1 MKVFCGRANP
11 TTGAVE
17 WLEEDENYDYHQEI
31 ARSCYADMLNDK
43 DRNAKYFQGIR
54 AAVDRVKERGDRAIV
69 LDIGTGTGLLSMM
82 AATAGADFCYA
93 VEVFKPMADT
103 AVKIVEKN
111 GFSDKIKIINKH
123 STEVTVGPDG
133 DMQCRANI
141 LITELFDTELIGE
154 GALPS
159 YEHAHRCLVQE
170 GCEAVPHRATVY
182 AQLVES
188 QRMWSW
194 NKLFPIHIQA
204 EDSEKII
211 VSPPEMENCPG
222 APSVYDIQLNQVS
235 LHDFTPL
242 SDVVTMFSV
251 DFSKPVS
258 RASAY
263 YTVHLEPIKSGKAQV
278 VLSWWD
284 IDMDPAG
291 SIKCTMAPY
300 WVQSTYEDIPW
311 RDHWMQCVYF
321 LPNEELVLQG
331 QSVCLTAFH
340 DDYSVW
346 YKLQKGRNEDATTA
360 IQVESPVCRC
370 QAHLLWNRPRF
381 GELNDQNRTA
391 QYLQALQKVLKPN
404 SVCLS
409 ISDGS
414 LLPVLAHHL
423 GAKEVFT
430 LESSAVS
437 HSLMQKIFKANHLED
452 KIKIIEKH
460 PELLISSD
468 LEDKKVSLLIG
479 EPFFSTSLLPWHNLY
494 FWYARTALASHLTS
508 DVTVL
513 PQSASL
519 HVMIVEFKDLW
530 RIRSLCGTC
539 EGFDVHIMD
548 EMIKNSLD
556 FRESREA
563 EPHPLWE
570 YPCKSISNP
579 LKILIFDFQQTVPE
593 HTIKNEGIINLTK
606 TGKSHGAVLWM
617 EYHLTPSISVT
628 TGLVQ
633 VSNEKGY
640 CQWTPH
646 CKQAVFFFSS
656 DTGSEPPIDKPSAV
670 AYTLSFN
677 PKTGN
682 VIMDFKLLD

>member
-43 DRNAKYFQGIR
+43 DRNVKYFQGIC
-54 AAVDRVKERGDRAIV
+54 AAVGRVKARGERAIV

-93 VEVFKPMADT
+93 VEVFKPMADA

-111 GFSDKIKIINKH
+111 GLSDKIKIINKH

-133 DMQCRANI
+133 DMLCRANI

-159 YEHAHRCLVQE
+159 YEHAHRYLVQE

-188 QRMWSW
+188 ARMWSW
-194 NKLFPIHIQA
+194 NKLFPIRVQM
-204 EDSEKII
+204 EDGEKAI
-211 VSPPEMENCPG
+211 VPLPEMEGCPG
-222 APSVYDIQLNQVS
+222 APSVYDIQLNQVPFK
-235 LHDFTPL
+235 DFTAL

-258 RASAY
+258 RAPTYFS
-263 YTVHLEPIKSGKAQV
+263 VKLEPIQSGRAQV

-284 IDMDPAG
+284 IDMDPEG

-300 WVQSTYEDIPW
+300 WVQPASEELPW

-321 LPNEELVLQG
+321 LPNEETVFRG
-331 QSVCLTAFH
+331 QKVTLTAFH

-346 YKLQKGRNEDATTA
+346 YKLQKVRSEEAKA
-360 IQVESPVCRC
+360 EVHIESPVCQC

-381 GELNDQNRTA
+381 GELNDQARTA
-391 QYLQALQKVLKPN
+391 QYIQALKEVLKPN
-404 SVCLS
+404 SICLS
-409 ISDGS
+409 VSDGS
-414 LLPVLAHHL
+414 LLPILACYL
-423 GAKEVFT
+423 GAEQVFT

-437 HSLMQKIFKANHLED
+437 HSLMKKIFKANHLQD
-452 KIKIIEKH
+452 QIKIIEKH
-460 PELLISSD
+460 PELIISSD

-494 FWYARTALASHLTS
+494 FWYARSAMASHLTS
-508 DVTVL
+508 NATIF

-519 HVMIVEFKDLW
+519 HMMIVEFKDLW
-530 RIRSLCGTC
+530 RIRSPCGTC

-570 YPCKSISNP
+570 YPCKSLSDP
-579 LKILIFDFQQTVPE
+579 LKVLTFDFREMVPE
-593 HTIKNEGIINLTK
+593 HSIGKEGTVNLLR

-617 EYHLTPSISVT
+617 EYNLTSSLSVS
-628 TGLVQ
+628 TGLVK
-633 VSNEKGY
+633 VSNEKGC

-646 CKQAVFFFSS
+646 CKQAVYFFS
-656 DTGSEPPIDKPSAV
+656 TVSEPETPADCPSAV
-670 AYTLSFN
+670 AYTICFN
-677 PKTGN
+677 PKTGD
-682 VIMDFKLLD
+682 VIMDFKLLS

>member
-17 WLEEDENYDYHQEI
+17 WMEEGEDYDYHQEI

-43 DRNAKYFQGIR
+43 DRNEKYYQGIR
-54 AAVDRVKERGDRAIV
+54 SAVRRVKERGQRAIV

-82 AATAGADFCYA
+82 AVTAGADFCYA
-93 VEVFKPMADT
+93 VEVFKPMAET
-103 AVKIVEKN
+103 ARKIVEKN
-111 GFSDKIKIINKH
+111 GFSNKIKIINKH

-133 DMQCRANI
+133 DMETRANI

-188 QRMWSW
+188 KRMWSW
-194 NKLFPIHIQA
+194 NKLFPIHVQA
-204 EDSEKII
+204 EGGKKVI

-222 APSVYDIQLNQVS
+222 APSVYDIQLNQV
-235 LHDFTPL
+235 PL
-242 SDVVTMFSV
+242 SDFVALSEVVTMFSV
-251 DFSKPVS
+251 DFSKQVS
-258 RASAY
+258 RAPACH
-263 YTVHLEPIKSGKAQV
+263 TMQLEPIESGKAQV

-300 WVQSTYEDIPW
+300 WVQLASEDIPW

-321 LPNEELVLQG
+321 LPHEDPIIQG
-331 QSVCLTAFH
+331 QSVNLTAFH

-346 YKLQKGRNEDATTA
+346 YKLQKGRAEEGDAA
-360 IQVESPVCRC
+360 VESPVCRC
-370 QAHLLWNRPRF
+370 QAHMLWNRPRF

-391 QYLQALQKVLKPN
+391 LYLQALQKVLKPN
-404 SVCLS
+404 SICLS
-409 ISDGS
+409 VSDGS

-423 GAKEVFT
+423 GAEEVFT
-430 LESSAVS
+430 LETSSVS
-437 HSLMQKIFKANHLED
+437 HSLMQKIFKANHLEN
-452 KIKIIEKH
+452 KIKIIEKN
-460 PELLISSD
+460 PESLTSSD
-468 LEDKKVSLLIG
+468 LGDKKVSVLIG

-494 FWYARTALASHLTS
+494 FWYARTALSPHFTS
-508 DVTVL
+508 DIKVL

-519 HVMIVEFKDLW
+519 HLMVVEFKDLW
-530 RIRSLCGTC
+530 RIRSPCGSC
-539 EGFDVHIMD
+539 EGFDVSIMD

-570 YPCKSISNP
+570 YPCKSLSDP
-579 LKILIFDFQQTVPE
+579 EKVFTFDFQQTVLE
-593 HTIKNEGIINLTK
+593 HTVRKEGLVNLAR
-606 TGKSHGAVLWM
+606 TGKTHGAVLWM
-617 EYHLTPSISVT
+617 EYQLIPGLFIS

-633 VSNEKGY
+633 VSDEKGY

-646 CKQAVFFFSS
+646 CKQAVYFFRSV
-656 DTGSEPPIDKPSAV
+656 TEPESLIDNPSAV
-670 AYTLSFN
+670 AYSVCFN
-677 PKTGN
+677 PKTGS
-682 VIMDFKLLD
+682 VGMDFSLLN